1 MSLLSV
7 KAPRKKQSDDALI
20 PLINIVFLLLIFFMV
35 AGSIQPS
42 IPVELNHPVA
52 AQIDHPITAQPVQI
66 TLTLSNDIYWNE
78 TKMSVEQFG
87 QAIAKDVP
95 NSINLHVDQQVTAG
109 YLDTVLN
116 VIRQHQIA
124 TINHITQQTR
134 HN

>member
-7 KAPRKKQSDDALI
+7 KSPRKKQSDDALI

-66 TLTLSNDIYWNE
+66 TLTLSNDIYWND

-124 TINHITQQTR
+124 TINLITQQTGT
-134 HN
+134 N